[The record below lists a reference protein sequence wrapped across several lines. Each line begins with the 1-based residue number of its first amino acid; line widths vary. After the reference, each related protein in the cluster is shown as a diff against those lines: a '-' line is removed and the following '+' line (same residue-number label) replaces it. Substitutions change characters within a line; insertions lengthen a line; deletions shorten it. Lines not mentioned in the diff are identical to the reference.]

1 MNITQ
6 FSRTAKA
13 LSDPRRFEI
22 LEAIAST
29 EESACSAL
37 VEQFPISQATV
48 SHHLKELANADLI
61 SVCREGQHCYYQFC
75 PQVLDQ
81 YIEELQRRTS
91 GRHFQ
96 TIEHKVVAH

>member
-61 SVCREGQHCYYQFC
+61 SVRREGQHCYYQFC
-75 PQVLDQ
+75 PQVLGED
-81 YIEELQRRTS
+81 IEELQRRTS
-91 GRHFQ
+91 GKQPQ
-96 TIEHKVVAH
+96 TAKARVVAH

>member
-37 VEQFPISQATV
+37 VEQFPITQATV

-61 SVCREGQHCYYQFC
+61 SVRREGQHCYYQFC
-75 PQVLDQ
+75 SQVLDE
-81 YIEELQRRTS
+81 YIEELQKRTS
-91 GRHFQ
+91 GKQHY
-96 TIEHKVVAH
+96 TKTPEVLAH